1 MKKTFKQ
8 KIIMFLGVWLCCC
21 AGMWAQKISVL
32 SFAET
37 LNDLDARRLKKEDIN
52 GNTCALIK
60 VITTQKGFKFD
71 IGSMVPEFVE
81 EKDAEIWVYVPA
93 GTKKIK
99 IMHSKLGQLM
109 TEDGF
114 YWFNQATKAATTYRL
129 VLSTAEIKTIV
140 QDAVTQQYLTVYLEP
155 KDASLEVN
163 GEAWIP
169 DEQGIASKYMEFG
182 EYDYRATAPMYHPYV
197 GKVTVNDPNNTHELR
212 IHMKPNF
219 GFLKVAASSADMN
232 GALVYIDDERIG
244 EVPMTSDRLKSGTH
258 RIRIVKEL
266 YKPYEQT
273 VSITDSMTTTISP
286 ELAPN
291 FAVTTLTAPN
301 NAEIW
306 INGIKKA
313 TGHWSGP
320 LEAGTYRFETK
331 LPSHRT
337 AVQTE
342 IIQEESRERKIAL
355 RAPDPIYG
363 SVNVTSQPIG
373 ATIYIDGKEMGTTP
387 RVIRDVL
394 IGSRKV
400 EIKKANY
407 SSVVKTITV
416 EEGKTATVTGELS
429 NVAKVTV
436 KASEWSNYAKIYL
449 DGKLLGSSPFSL
461 EVPCG
466 THTFSAKYVNYKNRE
481 WKGEITVNVD
491 NTTPEITVPMRK
503 LPRNYVKKTHFYI
516 EGDYQLLDFP
526 SYGGALGFYTNGFN
540 VEAGYMMNNQHKAII
555 YWYDQSGGF
564 AEELKYKAT
573 RIHLKI
579 GYGIRLGRRIQITP
593 QVGGGYL
600 HIGDMH
606 QEDCNDKLW
615 EYAQKSYGIQWMGS
629 LRMTYALFPCCQLV
643 VTPEYVG
650 TFKEGPLFKKLSTV
664 SNKIEGWRSGL
675 SVKAGLAIYF

>member
-1 MKKTFKQ
+1 MKKTSRK
-8 KIIMFLGVWLCCC
+8 KVIMFLGVWLCCC
-21 AGMWAQKISVL
+21 AGAWAQKISVL

-37 LNDLDARRLKKEDIN
+37 LNDRDAVHFKKEDIN

-60 VITTQKGFKFD
+60 VVTTQKGFKFD

-93 GTKKIK
+93 GTKRIK
-99 IMHSKLGQLM
+99 IRHNDLGQLM

-140 QDAVTQQYLTVYLEP
+140 EDAVTQQYLTVYLEP

-273 VSITDSMTTTISP
+273 ISITDSMTTTISP

-400 EIKKANY
+400 EIKKTNY
-407 SSVVKTITV
+407 SSFTENITV
-416 EEGKTATVTGELS
+416 EEGKTVSVTGELS
-429 NVAKVTV
+429 NVAIITV
-436 KASEWSNYAKIYL
+436 KTSEWESSADIYM
-449 DGKLLGSSPFSL
+449 DSKLLGKSPHSI

-466 THTFSAKYVNYKNRE
+466 THTFSSKYINSDNRE
-481 WKGEITVNVD
+481 WKGETTVNVD
-491 NTTPEITVPMRK
+491 NSTPVIIVPMRK
-503 LPRNYVKKTHFYI
+503 LPRNYVKDSHFYL
-516 EGDYQLLDFP
+516 EGGYQFMDFAG
-526 SYGGALGFYTNGFN
+526 YGVALGGYWNNFNAEFGFTMGGDN
-540 VEAGYMMNNQHKAII
+540 KDI
-555 YWYDQSGGF
+555 YWYDQTWTKDPSVIT
-564 AEELKYKAT
+564 YKANRT
-573 RIHLKI
+573 HLKV
-579 GYGIRLGRRIQITP
+579 GYGIKVGHRIQVTP
-593 QVGGGYL
+593 QIGGAL
-600 HIGDMH
+600 L
-606 QEDCNDKLW
+606 CVSSNDKNGEQNVV
-615 EYAQKSYGIQWMGS
+615 EYASDTYAVQWISS
-629 LRMTYALFPCCQLV
+629 LRMTCAISPYVQLV
-643 VTPEYVG
+643 VTPEYTGVLKRG
-650 TFKEGPLFKKLSTV
+650 ALFEKLNAV
-664 SNKIEGWRSGL
+664 SEDIKGWGSGFSL
-675 SVKAGLAIYF
+675 RTGLTRYF

>member
-1 MKKTFKQ
+1 MKKTLRQ

-32 SFAET
+32 SFVET
-37 LNDLDARRLKKEDIN
+37 LNDRDAVRYKQEDLN

-60 VITTQKGFKFD
+60 VVTTQKGFKFD
-71 IGSMVPEFVE
+71 LGSFVPVAVE
-81 EKDAEIWVYVPA
+81 EKESEIWVYVPA

-109 TEDGF
+109 TDDGF

-140 QDAVTQQYLTVYLEP
+140 EDAVTQQYLTVYLDP

-244 EVPMTSDRLKSGTH
+244 EVPMTSERLKSGTH
-258 RIRIVKEL
+258 RVRIVKEL
-266 YKPYEQT
+266 YKPYEQAI
-273 VSITDSMTTTISP
+273 SITDSATTTISP

-363 SVNVTSQPIG
+363 SINITSQPIG

-394 IGSRKV
+394 IGNRKV
-400 EIKKANY
+400 EIKKTNY
-407 SSVVKTITV
+407 SSFTKSITV
-416 EEGKTATVTGELS
+416 EEGKTASVTGELS
-429 NVAKVTV
+429 NVAVITV
-436 KASEWSNYAKIYL
+436 KGSEWESSAEIYM
-449 DGKLLGSSPFSL
+449 DGRLLGKSPYSL

-466 THTFSAKYVNYKNRE
+466 THTFSARYINYKNRE
-481 WKGEITVNVD
+481 WKGETTVNVD
-491 NTTPEITVPMRK
+491 NSTPIVTVPMKK

-516 EGDYQLLDFP
+516 EGDYQLLDYN
-526 SYGGALGFYTNGFN
+526 SYGGALGFYVNGFN
-540 VEAGYMMNNQHKAII
+540 VEAAYMIGNYNKYVET
-555 YWYDQSGGF
+555 YWYNQQGSQE
-564 AEELKYKAT
+564 AQARYISN
-573 RIHLKI
+573 RMHLKV
-579 GYGIRLGRRIQITP
+579 GYGIRIGRRIQVTP
-593 QVGGGYL
+593 QVGGALLRLSKDEGY
-600 HIGDMH
+600 GS
-606 QEDCNDKLW
+606 DCLNDT
-615 EYAQKSYGIQWMGS
+615 YAMQWIGS
-629 LRMTYALFPCCQLV
+629 LRITYALFPCLQLV
-643 VTPEYVG
+643 VTPEYTG
-650 TFKEGPLFKKLSTV
+650 TFKEGPLFEKLSAV
-664 SNKIEGWRSGL
+664 SEDIKGWGTGL
-675 SVKAGLAIYF
+675 SVKTGVSLYF